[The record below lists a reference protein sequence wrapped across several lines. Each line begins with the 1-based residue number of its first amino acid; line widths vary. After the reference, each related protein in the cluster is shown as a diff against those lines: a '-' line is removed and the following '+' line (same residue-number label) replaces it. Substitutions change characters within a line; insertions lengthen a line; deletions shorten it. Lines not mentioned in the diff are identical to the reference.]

1 MYIGIQHRLRSEPLI
16 VDFFCIILCI
26 VMLSVPS
33 ACSTN
38 RRIIKNPKLDDW
50 DGERMR
56 YKNLFPPQYGYLEE
70 TEYDSIDFRK
80 PHEKG
85 VKEYSLLSDP
95 RGDIDRTKGYDSA
108 AYTVAPDFT
117 LLQNPSYEVQVTW
130 IRHASYLIQL
140 GGKY

>member
-95 RGDIDRTKGYDSA
+95 RGDIDRTKAMTRQPIRLPLTS
-108 AYTVAPDFT
+108 
-117 LLQNPSYEVQVTW
+117 PSFIILVMKF
-130 IRHASYLIQL
+130 R
-140 GGKY
+140 